1 MRARVAPG
9 RVVTGVDEP
18 LDAMAT
24 PPSPAAS
31 PWNLA
36 NGLTGFR
43 VALVPL
49 FGWLLL
55 HDDGRSTGWRLLA
68 FGAFALASVT
78 DRVDG
83 EVARRQD
90 TVTDVGKIADPI
102 ADKALIGMAL
112 VGLSLIGDLPWWIT
126 VVVLVRELGV
136 TALRFVVIRHGVIP
150 ASRGGKAK
158 TLLQVVAIGLFVLPL
173 SGALHVLAW
182 VVMAVAVLVTVVTG
196 LDYVARAVRLRR
208 GSERTRR
215 KRAARP

>member
-1 MRARVAPG
+1 
-9 RVVTGVDEP
+9 
-18 LDAMAT
+18 MAT